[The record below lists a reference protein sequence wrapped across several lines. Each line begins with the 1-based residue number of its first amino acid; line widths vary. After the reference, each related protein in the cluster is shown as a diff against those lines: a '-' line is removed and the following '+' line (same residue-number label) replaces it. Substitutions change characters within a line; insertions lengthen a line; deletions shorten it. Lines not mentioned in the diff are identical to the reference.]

1 MLQEKIKTKV
11 TCWQSFKKSINCL
24 LFDPKTCCC
33 KGWYDMSEKVKVLV
47 ESNLFMYIIVTLIL
61 LNSLT
66 LATEHYDQPDWLTDV

>member
-1 MLQEKIKTKV
+1 
-11 TCWQSFKKSINCL
+11 
-24 LFDPKTCCC
+24 
-33 KGWYDMSEKVKVLV
+33 MSEKVKVLV